1 MRAVPTARMGA
12 PNSRGDRRQGG
23 FASRGQDER
32 LTDLQLG
39 QLPAEVLRHGKADE
53 SNPTL
58 NLMRANVLTDGAA
71 APIQHLV
78 RPRRADDDRH
88 RIARL
93 AQFRE
98 QRTPLSHRPVAHKRH
113 PLRAGAN
120 DAGNSSSKVRA

>member
-1 MRAVPTARMGA
+1 MGA
-12 PNSRGDRRQGG
+12 PNPRGDRRQCG
-23 FASRGQDER
+23 FTSCGQDER
-32 LTDLQLG
+32 LADLQLC
-39 QLPAEVLRHGKADE
+39 QLPPEVLRCRKADE

-78 RPRRADDDRH
+78 RPRRADDDHH

-93 AQFRE
+93 AQFLE
-98 QRTPLSHRPVAHKRH
+98 KRTPLSHRPVAHKRH

-120 DAGNSSSKVRA
+120 DAGNSSSKARD